1 MTKQTILDRVLE
13 HDMLRVNIES
23 RLGKILELMDKH
35 LSTEIY
41 LYMMDTAHGIS
52 WVVCDGFL
60 RVRLEK
66 YDYDYGAMEEWIEVD
81 FDWLD
86 MPDDE
91 LEKLLKDKAGLEE
104 IREHKR
110 AVDQLKRD
118 AEYYGYTLVE
128 VWE

>member
-23 RLGKILELMDKH
+23 RIEKILELMEKH
-35 LSTEIY
+35 LDTDIHLY
-41 LYMMDTAHGIS
+41 LMDTTHGIR

-66 YDYDYGAMEEWIEVD
+66 HDYDYGTMEEWIEVD

-86 MPDDE
+86 MPDEE
-91 LEKLLKDKAGLEE
+91 LEKLLKDKAELEE

-110 AVDQLKRD
+110 ALGQLERD
-118 AEYYGYTLVE
+118 AEYFGYTLTPIE
-128 VWE
+128 